1 MARARNIAPILERF
15 ERRGSELPG
24 AGLSGKRSRALEAFA
39 NGGFPT
45 PRSESWKYT
54 NLDRLARTDF
64 DPIPAAADG
73 SIPEDYCL
81 AGAYRIVIVNGRFAP
96 DLSTVGDLPAGVF
109 LAPLSASIEDVEDEL
124 SPHGD
129 GTSLVALNTAF
140 MRDGLVLKLSQ
151 GAVPERP
158 VQVLHVTGRAGISTH
173 PRTLVVAE
181 AESRTTVVETFV
193 GNCSEGYW
201 TNAVTELRIAAGA
214 RVSHVKLQAEA
225 ASAYHT
231 ALTRVGLGRD
241 SGYDST
247 ALGTGAALSRNET
260 RVAFEGTGSEC
271 NLRGGLLLRGRQHGD
286 NTTEADHRVPHTSS
300 RQIFRNAL
308 DDAARA
314 VFQGGVVVRKDAQ
327 KTDSSQ
333 SSRSLLLAPG
343 TRADAKPEL
352 RIFAD
357 DVKCAHGATVGDLDR
372 NVLFYLQ
379 SRGIAPAE
387 ARALLIE
394 AFVAEIV
401 EGAPKGAAR
410 DHLAGAVSAW
420 MKG

>member
-1 MARARNIAPILERF
+1 MLERF
-15 ERRGSELPG
+15 ERRSSELPG
-24 AGLSGKRSRALEAFA
+24 AGLSGRRSRALEAFA
-39 NGGFPT
+39 NRGFPT
-45 PRSESWKYT
+45 PRMESWKYT
-54 NLDRLARTDF
+54 NLDRLARADF
-64 DPIPAAADG
+64 DPIPAAAAG
-73 SIPEDYCL
+73 SIPEERCL
-81 AGAYRIVIVNGRFAP
+81 DGAFRIAIVDGRFDP
-96 DLSTVGDLPAGVF
+96 ELSSLGDPPAGVL
-109 LAPLSASIEDVEDEL
+109 LAPLSASIDDVEDEL
-124 SPHGD
+124 SPHED
-129 GTSLVALNTAF
+129 GASLVALNTAF
-140 MRDGLVLKLSQ
+140 MRDGLVLKLSR
-151 GAVPERP
+151 GAALERP
-158 VQVLHVTGRAGISTH
+158 VQVLHVTGRGGISTH

-181 AESRTTVVETFV
+181 AESRATVVETFV
-193 GNCSEGYW
+193 GSCSESYW

-247 ALGTGAALSRNET
+247 ALGVGAALSRNET
-260 RVAFEGTGSEC
+260 RVAFDGTGGEC
-271 NLRGGLLLRGRQHGD
+271 NLRGSLLLRGRQHGD
-286 NTTEADHRVPHTSS
+286 NTTEVVHRVPHTSS
-300 RQIFRNAL
+300 RQVFCNAL

-314 VFQGGVVVRKDAQ
+314 VFQGGVVVRKEAQ

-333 SSRSLLLAPG
+333 SSRSLLLSPG

-372 NVLFYLQ
+372 NALFYLQ

-394 AFVAEIV
+394 AFVAEVV
-401 EGAPKGAAR
+401 EGAPEGAAR

>member
-1 MARARNIAPILERF
+1 MARPRNIAPILERF

-24 AGLSGKRSRALEAFA
+24 AGLSGKRTRALEAFA

-45 PRSESWKYT
+45 PRAESWKYT
-54 NLDRLARTDF
+54 NLARLARTDF
-64 DPIPAAADG
+64 DPIPEAAAG

-81 AGAYRIVIVNGRFAP
+81 AGADRIVIVDGRFDP

-109 LAPLSASIEDVEDEL
+109 LAPLSASIEDMEDEL

-129 GTSLVALNTAF
+129 GASLVALNTAF
-140 MRDGLVLKLSQ
+140 MRDGLVLKLSE
-151 GAVPERP
+151 GAVPDRP
-158 VQVLHVTGRAGISTH
+158 VQVLHVTSQGGISTH
-173 PRTLVVAE
+173 PRTLVVAG
-181 AESRTTVVETFV
+181 AGSRTTVVETFV
-193 GNCSEGYW
+193 GSCSYW
-201 TNAVTELRIAAGA
+201 TNAVTELRLAAGA
-214 RVSHVKLQAEA
+214 RVSHVKLQAES

-260 RVAFEGTGSEC
+260 RVAFDGTGGEC

-300 RQIFRNAL
+300 RQVFRNAL

-314 VFQGGVVVRKDAQ
+314 VFQGGVIVRKGAQ
-327 KTDSSQ
+327 KTDSGQ
-333 SSRSLLLAPG
+333 SSRSLLLSPG

-372 NVLFYLQ
+372 NALFYLQ

-401 EGAPKGAAR
+401 EAVPKGAAR